1 MSSYSDALKIHTIVL
16 FTCSLL
22 FDTVTLVFI
31 LFILFPQFTSNFL
44 YMYVIYFY
52 INSTNLDIPIV
63 FKYIKDVNTK
73 YVKNKRKSV
82 ALIKR

>member
-1 MSSYSDALKIHTIVL
+1 
-16 FTCSLL
+16 
-22 FDTVTLVFI
+22 
-31 LFILFPQFTSNFL
+31 
-44 YMYVIYFY
+44 MYVIYFY

-73 YVKNKRKSV
+73 YVKNKRRSV